1 MTDVRW
7 RLPSSWEW
15 AQATEF
21 ATVVGGG
28 TPRNAIESDNFS
40 EDGIPWL
47 TPADLSGYKKIH
59 ISKGARTLSD
69 HGFRNSSAQLVPK
82 GTVLFT
88 SRAPVGYCV
97 VASNEI
103 STNQGFKN
111 FIPEGGISPEFL
123 RYYLLNSKSYAES
136 KASGT
141 TFLELSKKKAG
152 ELSFPIAP
160 INEQHRIVEKIDALM
175 ERSTEVKAA
184 LDAIFPLIDQYRQS
198 VLVGTFRGEFTKEWR
213 GQNPE
218 IEPAEELIDSLA
230 MSSCSGSKL
239 HEKVKPFFDIPR
251 NWKWTSLVDLLCE
264 GPNNGYSP
272 KSGSDATGTLSLKLS
287 ATTKGFFDV
296 SETTV
301 KRLYEKIDDSS
312 KLWLESDDL
321 LIQRANSLEYV
332 GTSAIFRGPS
342 KTYIYPDLMMRVRIK
357 HDGIRSYVWRY
368 LNSDIA
374 RRYFRANATGTAG
387 NMPKINR
394 KTVNNLPIPIPP
406 ESELFVIN
414 HRINHA
420 MAMADG
426 INNIVHN
433 AIEKQSS
440 LNRSFLA
447 KAFRG
452 ELVPQDPR
460 DEPSGA
466 VLMRIKA
473 ERDANQKVRKKNT
486 RKGTIK
492 MKRQK
497 SSTEIISVARA
508 LKLAGTT
515 LSAQDLLVKA
525 GYPRDVSIDQ
535 LEQFFLDIRED
546 LKMGTI
552 ACVRKGNDDIFT
564 LAE

>member
-7 RLPSSWEW
+7 RLPSSWRW

-47 TPADLSGYKKIH
+47 TPADLSGYKKSH

-111 FIPEGGISPEFL
+111 FIPEGGVNPEFL

-184 LDAIFPLIDQYRQS
+184 LGAIFPLIGQYRQS
-198 VLVGTFRGEFTKEWR
+198 VLVGTFRGELTKEWR

-239 HEKVKPFFDIPR
+239 HEKVKPFFDLPR

-312 KLWLESDDL
+312 KLWL
-321 LIQRANSLEYV
+321 
-332 GTSAIFRGPS
+332 
-342 KTYIYPDLMMRVRIK
+342 
-357 HDGIRSYVWRY
+357 
-368 LNSDIA
+368 
-374 RRYFRANATGTAG
+374 
-387 NMPKINR
+387 
-394 KTVNNLPIPIPP
+394 
-406 ESELFVIN
+406 
-414 HRINHA
+414 
-420 MAMADG
+420 
-426 INNIVHN
+426 
-433 AIEKQSS
+433 
-440 LNRSFLA
+440 
-447 KAFRG
+447 
-452 ELVPQDPR
+452 
-460 DEPSGA
+460 
-466 VLMRIKA
+466 
-473 ERDANQKVRKKNT
+473 
-486 RKGTIK
+486 
-492 MKRQK
+492 
-497 SSTEIISVARA
+497 
-508 LKLAGTT
+508 
-515 LSAQDLLVKA
+515 
-525 GYPRDVSIDQ
+525 
-535 LEQFFLDIRED
+535 
-546 LKMGTI
+546 
-552 ACVRKGNDDIFT
+552 
-564 LAE
+564 